1 MAAVVTGVALLG
13 LAFDAAIEPLSEV
26 TGAPPLVLFVAV
38 FAVETLLL
46 KLLRWGS
53 WSRSALGSFVMNALS
68 ALAGA
73 ALDLRMPDALV
84 YGFFLS
90 VPIEALVLLL
100 LDRRRKLRA
109 LVSALGANV
118 GSYVLLIAVYVFGR
132 SFF

>member
-1 MAAVVTGVALLG
+1 MTAVAAGVALL
-13 LAFDAAIEPLSEV
+13 AFDVAVEPLSEF
-26 TGAPPLVLFVAV
+26 TGSPPLVLFLAV

-46 KLLRWGS
+46 RLLGWGL
-53 WSRSALGSFVMNALS
+53 WARSALGSFAMNALS

-73 ALDLRMPDALV
+73 LLDLRMPDALV

-100 LDRRRKLRA
+100 LDRTRKMRA

>member
-1 MAAVVTGVALLG
+1 MTGVVRGAAA
-13 LAFDAAIEPLSEV
+13 LAFDVAVEPVSDY
-26 TGAPPLVLFVAV
+26 TGSPPLLLFVAV

-46 KLLRWGS
+46 RLLGWGP
-53 WSRSALGSFVMNALS
+53 WGCSALASFAMNAVS

-73 ALDLRMPDALV
+73 ALDLGMPEALV

-90 VPIEALVLLL
+90 VPLEALVLLL
-100 LDRRRKLRA
+100 LDRKRKLRV
-109 LVSALGANV
+109 LVSSLGANV